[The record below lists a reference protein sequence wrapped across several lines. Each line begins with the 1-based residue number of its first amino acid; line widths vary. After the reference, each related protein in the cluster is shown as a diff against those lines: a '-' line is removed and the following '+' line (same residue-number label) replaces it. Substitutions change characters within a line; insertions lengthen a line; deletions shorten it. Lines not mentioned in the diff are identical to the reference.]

1 MLDIPIHIGS
11 LQKYILH
18 FAEINLYFWRE
29 RVRYHDP
36 QADRPVPGGRPKHP
50 GDRAHCG
57 RFQNTVS
64 KLPIDAGKAC
74 AAYRDRVLHG
84 LPCRRIQVDEIRSFI
99 YAKEKNVLRAK
110 AAPPEAGDVW
120 T

>member
-1 MLDIPIHIGS
+1 MTRKPIIRCLVEGQS
-11 LQKYILH
+11 I
-18 FAEINLYFWRE
+18 
-29 RVRYHDP
+29 
-36 QADRPVPGGRPKHP
+36 
-50 GDRAHCG
+50 RATA
-57 RFQNTVS
+57 RNANVSKNTVS
-64 KLPIDAGKAC
+64 KLLIDAGKTC

-120 T
+120 TWTGSARRWPLASRIACGISRT